1 VKGVTA
7 FQHAHASLA
16 PLDARELAFLLD
28 VGAIR
33 LERLREFEDD
43 DRDDGEEAKPE
54 LSLVA

>member
-1 VKGVTA
+1 VTA

-43 DRDDGEEAKPE
+43 DRDGEEAKPN
-54 LSLVA
+54 LSLAA

>member
-1 VKGVTA
+1 MQGVTA

-16 PLDARELAFLLD
+16 ALNALELAFLLD

-43 DRDDGEEAKPE
+43 DREREEAKPE